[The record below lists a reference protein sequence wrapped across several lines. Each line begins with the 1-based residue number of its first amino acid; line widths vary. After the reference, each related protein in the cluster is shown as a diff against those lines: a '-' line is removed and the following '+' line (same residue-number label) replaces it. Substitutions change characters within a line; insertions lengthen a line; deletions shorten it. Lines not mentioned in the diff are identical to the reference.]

1 MSTKLT
7 LFHRDK
13 NILTNYFLDP
23 LKENWIMSTLVVNSL
38 KNVTDQPSLSPL

>member
-7 LFHRDK
+7 LFHHDK

-38 KNVTDQPSLSPL
+38 KNVTNQPSLNPL